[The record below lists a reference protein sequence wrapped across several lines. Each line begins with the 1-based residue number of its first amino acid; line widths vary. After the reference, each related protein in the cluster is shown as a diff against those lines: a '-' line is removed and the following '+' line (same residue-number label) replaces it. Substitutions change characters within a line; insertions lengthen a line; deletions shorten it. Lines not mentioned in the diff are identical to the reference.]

1 MIPYYCS
8 LLIKEKRLK
17 CLQLFE
23 QAVIIHS
30 MKKYLLFITS
40 LTIHWLISPPVAQA
54 QWFPLKINESAE
66 KVEFDMTQWLHK
78 PAGKHGFVKI
88 DNDRFV
94 FEDGTPIKFWGTNIA
109 SEKPFM
115 PAAEAEAWSEWLAR
129 YGFNAVRFHKFTWRA
144 SDGIQSTVVT
154 DDKWKNFDYLCYQLR
169 EKGIYYGW
177 SHIYGHKVMPGDSSR
192 LLAYNEV
199 AGTKFPWSHLNGTTA
214 SLVNFAEDL
223 QELNIELTVNMLNH
237 VNPHTGLRYADD
249 PALNFV
255 EFQNEDN
262 IFWSAIERSLEQAPT
277 YRKLLCKKFSNWLE
291 EKYGNHEALLKA
303 WNNEGLQEGE
313 NLGLK
318 NIYPQPNHGLFGWE
332 YEQAIKEN
340 RPVKQHIL
348 DKAAFLYEE
357 QMKFYKKF
365 EKAVRETGYKGPL
378 VASCWQAGTGLAH
391 LLNLHTDYE
400 IGIIDRHNYF
410 GGGEGHSLRPG
421 PFANESML
429 KLIGSGLFGSGLQQ
443 VSNRPFAF
451 SEWMSLIPNEWT
463 AESAPI
469 IAIYGM
475 GLQGWDASYVFAT
488 DYRQFTPT
496 IQTPG
501 GGIYNATVPTQLV
514 LYPALA
520 TSIYRNDIKEGNT
533 VVDRRVNIT
542 KLLDG
547 DTTFREKVEQDHDRK
562 VLKGDFPLE
571 AMAIG
576 KVGITFTDG
585 EPAEVVSELVP
596 FMKES
601 QVFSNTG
608 QLMWDKSGYFTV
620 NARGTQGV
628 VGFAEGKKIDLDGI
642 NLQTQNP
649 FAVIMATSLEPD
661 KSISESKR
669 ILVTTIARTKNTG
682 MKYNDDR
689 TELLEVGEAPLLLEP
704 VMVNLEMK
712 RKGKFTVSILDH
724 LGRKTGQTIQP
735 TGNKISLNGDK
746 SEAFYYLIEF

>member
-1 MIPYYCS
+1 MRRIF
-8 LLIKEKRLK
+8 LIFALITV
-17 CLQLFE
+17 QW
-23 QAVIIHS
+23 
-30 MKKYLLFITS
+30 FISHTS
-40 LTIHWLISPPVAQA
+40 AQE
-54 QWFPLKINESAE
+54 QWFPLKINESPD
-66 KVEFDMTQWLHK
+66 KVEFDMSHWLHK
-78 PAGKHGFVKI
+78 PAGKHGFVLI
-88 DNDRFV
+88 DGDRFV

-144 SDGIQSTVVT
+144 TDGIQSTVVT

-192 LLAYNEV
+192 LLAYSEV

-214 SLVNFAEDL
+214 SLVNFADDL

-277 YRKLLCKKFSNWLE
+277 YRKLLCEKFSQWLE
-291 EKYGNHEALLKA
+291 AKYGTQEALKDA
-303 WNNEGLQEGE
+303 WNNEGLPEGE
-313 NLGLK
+313 NLSLK

-332 YEQAIKEN
+332 YEQAVKEN
-340 RPVKQHIL
+340 RQVKQHIL

-378 VASCWQAGTGLAH
+378 VGSCWQAGTGLAH

-410 GGGEGHSLRPG
+410 GGGQGHSLRPG
-421 PFANESML
+421 PFSNESML

-501 GGIYNATVPTQLV
+501 GGIYNATTPTQLA

-520 TSIYRNDIKEGNT
+520 TAIFRNDIKEGST
-533 VVDRRVNIT
+533 VVDRRVNMG
-542 KLLDG
+542 KLLEG
-547 DTTFREKVEQDHDRK
+547 DITFREKVEQDHDRK

-576 KVGITFTDG
+576 KVGITFTEN
-585 EPAEVVSELVP
+585 EPAEVVADLTP
-596 FMKES
+596 FIKNS
-601 QVFSNTG
+601 HVLSNTG

-620 NARGTQGV
+620 NSPGTKGIA
-628 VGFAEGKKIDLDGI
+628 GFAAGVKVYLEDMAIE
-642 NLQTQNP
+642 TPNP
-649 FAVIMATSLEPD
+649 FAVILATSLEPD
-661 KSISESKR
+661 KAIKESGR
-669 ILVTTIARTKNTG
+669 ILITTIARAKNTG

-712 RKGKFTVSILDH
+712 RKGKFIVSVLDH

-735 TGNKISLNGDK
+735 KGKNSNWMELKHK
-746 SEAFYYLIEF
+746 AFYYLIEYK

>member
-1 MIPYYCS
+1 M
-8 LLIKEKRLK
+8 KNRLVTFF
-17 CLQLFE
+17 L
-23 QAVIIHS
+23 A
-30 MKKYLLFITS
+30 
-40 LTIHWLISPPVAQA
+40 ISVVYTVAA
-54 QWFPLKINESAE
+54 QEPWFPLRIEESAE
-66 KVEFDMTQWLHK
+66 KIEFEMSHWLHK
-78 PAGKHGFVKI
+78 PAGKHGFVLI

-94 FEDGTPIKFWGTNIA
+94 FEDGTPVKFWGTNIA

-115 PAAEAEAWSEWLAR
+115 PAAEADAWSEWLAR

-144 SDGIQSTVVT
+144 SDGIHSTVVT
-154 DDKWKNFDYLCYQLR
+154 DEKWKNFDYLCYRLR
-169 EKGIYYGW
+169 ENGIYYGW

-192 LLAYNEV
+192 LLAYSEV

-237 VNPHTGLRYADD
+237 LNPHTGLRYADD

-277 YRKLLCKKFSNWLE
+277 YRKLLCEKFSNWLE
-291 EKYGNHEALLKA
+291 ARYGTQEALMAA
-303 WNNEGLQEGE
+303 WNNEGLPEGQ
-313 NLGLK
+313 NLNLK

-332 YEQAIKEN
+332 YEQAVKEN
-340 RPVKQHIL
+340 RPVKRHIL

-357 QMKFYKKF
+357 QMKFYRKF

-421 PFANESML
+421 PFSNESML

-501 GGIYNATVPTQLV
+501 GGIYNATTPTQLA

-520 TSIYRNDIKEGNT
+520 TSVYRNDIQEGKT
-533 VVDRRVNIT
+533 VVDRRVNIGE
-542 KLLDG
+542 LLKG

-585 EPAEVVSELVP
+585 EPAEVVSDLAQYMNGNEVL
-596 FMKES
+596 
-601 QVFSNTG
+601 SNTG

-620 NARGTQGV
+620 NTKGTQGL
-628 VGFAEGKKIDLDGI
+628 VGFAKGKKIELNDL
-642 NLQTQNP
+642 NLQTSNP
-649 FAVIMATSLEPD
+649 FAVILATSLDPD
-661 KSISESKR
+661 KPIDTSGR
-669 ILVTTIARTKNTG
+669 ILITTIARAKNTG
-682 MKYNDDR
+682 MKYNDDH
-689 TELLEVGEAPLLLEP
+689 TELIEVGGAPLLIEP
-704 VMVNLEMK
+704 VKVNLELK
-712 RKGKFTVSILDH
+712 RKGKFTIHALDH
-724 LGRKTGQTIQP
+724 LGRKTGQTIKP
-735 TGNKISLNGDK
+735 KGRNINLDGNKSG
-746 SEAFYYLIEF
+746 AFYYLFEYK

>member
-1 MIPYYCS
+1 M
-8 LLIKEKRLK
+8 
-17 CLQLFE
+17 
-23 QAVIIHS
+23 
-30 MKKYLLFITS
+30 
-40 LTIHWLISPPVAQA
+40 
-54 QWFPLKINESAE
+54 
-66 KVEFDMTQWLHK
+66 
-78 PAGKHGFVKI
+78 
-88 DNDRFV
+88 
-94 FEDGTPIKFWGTNIA
+94 
-109 SEKPFM
+109 
-115 PAAEAEAWSEWLAR
+115 AAEEADAWSDWLAR

-144 SDGIQSTVVT
+144 SDGVNSTVVT
-154 DDKWKNFDYLCYQLR
+154 GEKWKNFDYLCHRLR
-169 EKGIYYGW
+169 ENGIYYGW

-192 LLAYNEV
+192 LLAYSEV
-199 AGTKFPWSHLNGTTA
+199 AGTKFPWSHLNGTTT

-277 YRKLLCKKFSNWLE
+277 YRKLLCEKFSNWLA
-291 EKYGNHEALLKA
+291 EKYGNQENLLKA
-303 WNNEGLQEGE
+303 WNFEGLPEGQ
-313 NLGLK
+313 NLNLK

-332 YEQAIKEN
+332 YEQAVKEN

-365 EKAVRETGYKGPL
+365 EKAVRGTGYKGPL

-421 PFANESML
+421 PFANKSML

-451 SEWMSLIPNEWT
+451 SEWMSLIPNQWT

-501 GGIYNATVPTQLV
+501 GGIYNATVPTQLA

-520 TSIYRNDIKEGNT
+520 TAIYRNDIEEGLT

-542 KLLDG
+542 ELLNG

-576 KVGITFTDG
+576 RVGITFTDG
-585 EPAEVVSELVP
+585 EPAEVVSELAP
-596 FMKES
+596 FLKEG

-620 NARGTQGV
+620 NTKGTQGV
-628 VGFAEGKKIDLDGI
+628 VGFAEGKKIELKDLS
-642 NLQTQNP
+642 LQTSNP
-649 FAVIMATSLEPD
+649 FAVILATCLDPD
-661 KSISESKR
+661 NDIKESGR
-669 ILVTTIARTKNTG
+669 ILITTIARTKNTG
-682 MKYNDDR
+682 MNYNDDH
-689 TELLEVGEAPLLLEP
+689 TELLDAGSAPMLIEP
-704 VMVNLEMK
+704 VMVNLELK

-724 LGRKTGQTIQP
+724 LGRKTGQTIKPKGKKLQ
-735 TGNKISLNGDK
+735 LNGTETK
-746 SEAFYYLIEF
+746 AFYYLIEYK

>member
-1 MIPYYCS
+1 
-8 LLIKEKRLK
+8 
-17 CLQLFE
+17 
-23 QAVIIHS
+23 
-30 MKKYLLFITS
+30 MKNLLFTFLAIFS
-40 LTIHWLISPPVAQA
+40 LILPVKSQET
-54 QWFPLKINESAE
+54 WFPLRIEESAE
-66 KVEFDMTQWLHK
+66 KVEFDMSHWLHK
-78 PAGKHGFVKI
+78 PAGKHGFVLI

-94 FEDGTPIKFWGTNIA
+94 FEDGTPVKFWGTNIA

-115 PAAEAEAWSEWLAR
+115 PAAEADAWSEWLAR

-144 SDGIQSTVVT
+144 SDGIHSTVVT
-154 DDKWKNFDYLCYQLR
+154 DEKWKNFDYLCYRLR
-169 EKGIYYGW
+169 ENGIYYGW
-177 SHIYGHKVMPGDSSR
+177 SHLYGHKVMPGDSSR
-192 LLAYNEV
+192 LLAYSEV

-277 YRKLLCKKFSNWLE
+277 YRKLLCEKFSNWLE
-291 EKYGNHEALLKA
+291 ARYGTQEALMAA
-303 WNNEGLQEGE
+303 WNNEGLPEGQ
-313 NLGLK
+313 NLSLK

-332 YEQAIKEN
+332 YEQAVKEN
-340 RPVKQHIL
+340 RPVKRHIL
-348 DKAAFLYEE
+348 DKAAFLYQE
-357 QMKFYKKF
+357 QMKFYRKF

-421 PFANESML
+421 PFSNESML

-451 SEWMSLIPNEWT
+451 SEWISLIPNQWT

-501 GGIYNATVPTQLV
+501 GGIYNATTPTQLA

-520 TSIYRNDIKEGNT
+520 TSVYRNDILEGKT
-533 VVDRRVNIT
+533 VVDRRVNISE
-542 KLLDG
+542 LLKG

-576 KVGITFTDG
+576 KVGITFTDK
-585 EPAEVVSELVP
+585 EPVEVVSDLAQYIKGNEVL
-596 FMKES
+596 
-601 QVFSNTG
+601 SNTG

-620 NARGTQGV
+620 NSGGTKGI
-628 VGFAEGKKIDLDGI
+628 VGFAPGKKVDLGGLSI
-642 NLQTQNP
+642 ETSNP
-649 FAVIMATSLEPD
+649 FAVILATSLEPD
-661 KSISESKR
+661 KTIDTSGR
-669 ILVTTIARTKNTG
+669 ILITTIARAKNTG
-682 MKYNDDR
+682 MKYNDDH
-689 TELLEVGEAPLLLEP
+689 TELLEVGSAPLLIEP
-704 VMVNLEMK
+704 VKVNLELK
-712 RKGKFTVSILDH
+712 RKGKFTVHVLDH
-724 LGRKTGQTIQP
+724 LGRKTGDTLKP
-735 TGNKISLNGDK
+735 KRRKISLDGNK
-746 SEAFYYLIEF
+746 SGAFYYLFEYK

>member
-1 MIPYYCS
+1 M
-8 LLIKEKRLK
+8 KN
-17 CLQLFE
+17 CLNIVF
-23 QAVIIHS
+23 
-30 MKKYLLFITS
+30 
-40 LTIHWLISPPVAQA
+40 TILSVISPAFSQEN
-54 QWFPLKINESAE
+54 WFPLKINESLE
-66 KVEFDMTQWLHK
+66 KVEFDMTHWRHK
-78 PAGKHGFVKI
+78 PSGKHGFVKI
-88 DNDRFV
+88 DGARFI
-94 FEDGTPIKFWGTNIA
+94 FEDGTPVKFWGTNIA

-115 PAAEAEAWSEWLAR
+115 PAPEADAWSEWLAR

-144 SDGIQSTVVT
+144 SDGIHSTMVT
-154 DDKWKNFDYLCYQLR
+154 DEKWKNFDYLCYRLR
-169 EKGIYYGW
+169 ENGIYYGW

-199 AGTKFPWSHLNGTTA
+199 SGTKFPWSHLNGTTA
-214 SLVNFAEDL
+214 SLVNFANDL

-255 EFQNEDN
+255 ELQNEDN

-277 YRKLLCKKFSNWLE
+277 YRKLLCEKFSNWLA
-291 EKYGNHEALLKA
+291 EKYGDQQALLKA
-303 WNNEGLQEGE
+303 WNNEGLPEGQSL
-313 NLGLK
+313 NLK
-318 NIYPQPNHGLFGWE
+318 NIYPQPNHGIFGWE
-332 YEQAIKEN
+332 YEQAVKEN

-378 VASCWQAGTGLAH
+378 VASCWQAGTGLSH
-391 LLNLHTDYE
+391 LLNLHSDYE

-421 PFANESML
+421 KFSNESML

-443 VSNRPFAF
+443 VTNRPFGF

-501 GGIYNATVPTQLV
+501 GGIYNATVPTQLS

-520 TSIYRNDIKEGNT
+520 TSIYRHDIAEGST
-533 VVDRRVNIT
+533 VVDRRVNIG
-542 KLLDG
+542 KLRDG
-547 DTTFREKVEQDHDRK
+547 DITFREKVEQDHDSK
-562 VLKGDFPLE
+562 VLKGNFPLE

-576 KVGITFTDG
+576 KVGITFT
-585 EPAEVVSELVP
+585 ETVPAEVVSELDP
-596 FMKES
+596 FIHGN

-608 QLMWDKSGYFTV
+608 QLMWDNSGYFTI
-620 NARGTQGV
+620 NTAGTQGL
-628 VGFAEGKKIDLDGI
+628 VGFAEGKKIKLNGLNI
-642 NLQTQNP
+642 ETSNP
-649 FAVIMATSLEPD
+649 FAVILATSLEPD
-661 KSISESKR
+661 KGIRESNR
-669 ILVTTIARTKNTG
+669 ILITTIARTKNTG
-682 MKYNDDR
+682 MQYNTDR
-689 TELLEVGEAPLLLEP
+689 TELLEIGKAPMLIEP
-704 VMVNLEMK
+704 VKVNLELK
-712 RKGKFTVSILDH
+712 RKGKFSVHILDH
-724 LGRKTGQTIQP
+724 SGRKTRQTLQTKGKSIVLD
-735 TGNKISLNGDK
+735 GNT
-746 SEAFYYLIEF
+746 SEAFYYLIEYI

>member
-1 MIPYYCS
+1 M
-8 LLIKEKRLK
+8 R
-17 CLQLFE
+17 FT
-23 QAVIIHS
+23 
-30 MKKYLLFITS
+30 LFIIVALLLS
-40 LTIHWLISPPVAQA
+40 GIISPTLAQEH
-54 QWFPLKINESAE
+54 WFPLKIEESTE
-66 KVEFDMTQWLHK
+66 KVEFDMSHWLHK
-78 PAGKHGFVKI
+78 PAGKHGFVQI
-88 DNDRFV
+88 EGDRFV
-94 FEDGTPIKFWGTNIA
+94 FENGTPIKFWGTNIA

-115 PAAEAEAWSEWLAR
+115 PAAEADAWSEWLAS

-144 SDGIQSTVVT
+144 SDGINSTVVT
-154 DDKWKNFDYLCYQLR
+154 GEKWKNFDYLCYQLR
-169 EKGIYYGW
+169 QKGIYYGW

-192 LLAYNEV
+192 LLAYSEV

-277 YRKLLCKKFSNWLE
+277 YRKLLCEKFSNWLT
-291 EKYGNHEALLKA
+291 EKYGNQEGLLKA
-303 WNNEGLQEGE
+303 WNNEGLAEGE
-313 NLGLK
+313 NISLK
-318 NIYPQPNHGLFGWE
+318 NIYPHPNHGLFGWE

-357 QMKFYKKF
+357 QMKFYRKF
-365 EKAVRETGYKGPL
+365 EKAVRKTGYKGPL

-410 GGGEGHSLRPG
+410 GGGQGHLLKPG

-429 KLIGSGLFGSGLQQ
+429 KHIGSGLLGAGLQQ
-443 VSNRPFAF
+443 VSDRPFAF

-469 IAIYGM
+469 IALYGM

-488 DYRQFTPT
+488 DYRQFTQT

-501 GGIYNATVPTQLV
+501 GGIYNANTPTQLA

-520 TSIYRNDIKEGNT
+520 TAIYRNDIQEGKT
-533 VVDRRVNIT
+533 VVERKVNIN
-542 KLLDG
+542 KLLSG
-547 DTTFREKVEQDHDRK
+547 NTTFREKVEQDHDRK

-571 AMAIG
+571 AMAVG
-576 KVGITFTDG
+576 KVGITFSEG
-585 EPAEVVSELVP
+585 EPDEVVSELAP
-596 FMKES
+596 FIQGS
-601 QVFSNTG
+601 RVYSNTK
-608 QLMWDKSGYFTV
+608 QLMWDKSGYFTI
-620 NARGTQGV
+620 NTPGTQGV
-628 VGFAEGKKIDLDGI
+628 VGYAEGKKIELDGL
-642 NLQTQNP
+642 NLHTYNP
-649 FAVIMATSLEPD
+649 FAVILATSLDPG
-661 KSISESKR
+661 KGISQAKR
-669 ILVTTIARTKNTG
+669 ILITTIARTKNTG
-682 MKYNDDR
+682 MQYNDDH
-689 TELLEVGEAPLLLEP
+689 TQLLEVGSAPMLIEP
-704 VMVNLEMK
+704 VKVNLELK
-712 RKGKFTVSILDH
+712 RKGRCTVSVLDH
-724 LGRKTGQTIQP
+724 LGRITGETIP
-735 TGNKISLNGDK
+735 AVKNKILLDGLK
-746 SEAFYYLIEF
+746 TEAFLYLIEYR

>member
-1 MIPYYCS
+1 M
-8 LLIKEKRLK
+8 R
-17 CLQLFE
+17 FT
-23 QAVIIHS
+23 
-30 MKKYLLFITS
+30 LFIVVLLMS
-40 LTIHWLISPPVAQA
+40 GIISPLIAQET
-54 QWFPLKINESAE
+54 WFPLKIEESTE
-66 KVEFDMTQWLHK
+66 KVEFNMSHWLHK
-78 PAGKHGFVKI
+78 PAGKHGFVQM
-88 DNDRFV
+88 DGDRFI
-94 FEDGTPIKFWGTNIA
+94 FEDGTPVKFWGTNIA
-109 SEKPFM
+109 SERPFM
-115 PAAEAEAWSEWLAR
+115 PPAEAEDWSEWLAR

-144 SDGIQSTVVT
+144 SDGMNSTVVT
-154 DDKWKNFDYLCYQLR
+154 DDKWKNFDYLCHRLR
-169 EKGIYYGW
+169 ENGIYYGW

-192 LLAYNEV
+192 LLAYSEV

-262 IFWSAIERSLEQAPT
+262 VFWSAIERSLEQAPT
-277 YRKLLCKKFSNWLE
+277 YRKLLCEKFSNWLL
-291 EKYGNHEALLKA
+291 EKYGTQENLLKA
-303 WNNEGLQEGE
+303 WNNEGLPEGQ
-313 NLGLK
+313 NLNLK

-340 RPVKQHIL
+340 RPVKQQIL

-357 QMKFYKKF
+357 QMKFYRKF

-501 GGIYNATVPTQLV
+501 GGIYNATVPTQLA

-520 TSIYRNDIKEGNT
+520 TAIYRNDIEKGKT
-533 VVDRRVNIT
+533 VVDRLVNIAE
-542 KLLDG
+542 LLNG

-585 EPAEVVSELVP
+585 EPAEVVSDLAP
-596 FMKES
+596 FMKEG

-620 NARGTQGV
+620 NTKGTQGV
-628 VGFAEGKKIDLDGI
+628 VGFAEGEKIELDDLT
-642 NLQTQNP
+642 LQTTNP
-649 FAVIMATSLEPD
+649 FAVILATSLEPD
-661 KSISESKR
+661 KGFSESKQ
-669 ILVTTIARTKNTG
+669 ILVTTIARTRNTG
-682 MKYNDDR
+682 MKYNNDH
-689 TELLEVGEAPLLLEP
+689 TELLEVGGPPMLIEP
-704 VMVNLEMK
+704 VTVNLQLK
-712 RKGKFTVSILDH
+712 RKGRFTMYVLDH
-724 LGRKTGQTIQP
+724 LGRKTGQTINP
-735 TGNKISLNGDK
+735 KGRNITLDGNK

>member
-1 MIPYYCS
+1 MRRIF
-8 LLIKEKRLK
+8 LIFVSITV
-17 CLQLFE
+17 QW
-23 QAVIIHS
+23 
-30 MKKYLLFITS
+30 FISHTS
-40 LTIHWLISPPVAQA
+40 AQE
-54 QWFPLKINESAE
+54 QWFPLKINESPE
-66 KVEFDMTQWLHK
+66 KVEFDMTNWLHK

-88 DNDRFV
+88 GNDRFV

-144 SDGIQSTVVT
+144 TDGIQSTVVT

-192 LLAYNEV
+192 LLAYSEV

-223 QELNIELTVNMLNH
+223 QELNIELSVNMLNH
-237 VNPHTGLRYADD
+237 VNPHTGLRYAED

-277 YRKLLCKKFSNWLE
+277 YRKLLCEKFSQWLE
-291 EKYGNHEALLKA
+291 AKYGTQEALKDA
-303 WNNEGLQEGE
+303 WNNEGLPEGE
-313 NLGLK
+313 NLSLK

-332 YEQAIKEN
+332 YEQAVKEN
-340 RPVKQHIL
+340 RPVKQHVL
-348 DKAAFLYEE
+348 DKAAFMYGE
-357 QMKFYKKF
+357 QMKFYQKF

-410 GGGEGHSLRPG
+410 GGGQGHSLRPG
-421 PFANESML
+421 PFSNESML

-501 GGIYNATVPTQLV
+501 GGIYNATTPTQLA

-520 TSIYRNDIKEGNT
+520 NAIFRNDIKEGST
-533 VVDRRVNIT
+533 VVDRRVNIN
-542 KLLDG
+542 KLMDG
-547 DTTFREKVEQDHDRK
+547 DITFREKVDQDHDRK

-576 KVGITFTDG
+576 KVGITFTEN
-585 EPAEVVSELVP
+585 EPAEVVADLAP
-596 FMKES
+596 FINDNRVS
-601 QVFSNTG
+601 SNTG

-620 NARGTQGV
+620 NSPGTKGI
-628 VGFAEGKKIDLDGI
+628 VGFAAGEKISLEDMVI
-642 NLQTQNP
+642 ETPNP
-649 FAVIMATSLEPD
+649 FAVILATSLEPD
-661 KSISESKR
+661 KAIKESGR
-669 ILVTTIARTKNTG
+669 ILITTIARAKNTG
-682 MKYNDDR
+682 MTYNEDR

-712 RKGKFTVSILDH
+712 RKGKFTVSVLDH
-724 LGRKTGQTIQP
+724 LGHKTGQSIKSK
-735 TGNKISLNGDK
+735 GNRLQLDGAETK
-746 SEAFYYLIEF
+746 AFYYLIEYK

>member
-1 MIPYYCS
+1 
-8 LLIKEKRLK
+8 
-17 CLQLFE
+17 
-23 QAVIIHS
+23 
-30 MKKYLLFITS
+30 MKKHLFMKNRLIAILAIFS
-40 LTIHWLISPPVAQA
+40 LILPVKSQET
-54 QWFPLKINESAE
+54 WFPLKIEESSE
-66 KVEFDMTQWLHK
+66 KVEFDMSHWMHK
-78 PAGKHGFVKI
+78 PAGKHGFVLI

-94 FEDGTPIKFWGTNIA
+94 FEDGTPVKFWGTNIA

-115 PAAEAEAWSEWLAR
+115 PAAEADAWSEWLAR

-144 SDGIQSTVVT
+144 SDGIHSTVVT
-154 DDKWKNFDYLCYQLR
+154 DEKWKNFDYLCYRLR
-169 EKGIYYGW
+169 ENGIYYGW
-177 SHIYGHKVMPGDSSR
+177 SHLYGHKVMPGDSSR
-192 LLAYNEV
+192 LLAYSEV

-277 YRKLLCKKFSNWLE
+277 YRKLLCEKFSNWL
-291 EKYGNHEALLKA
+291 KARYGTQEALMAA
-303 WNNEGLQEGE
+303 WNNEGLPEGQ
-313 NLGLK
+313 NLSLK

-332 YEQAIKEN
+332 YEQAVKEN
-340 RPVKQHIL
+340 RPVKRHIL

-357 QMKFYKKF
+357 QMKFYRKF

-421 PFANESML
+421 PFSDESML

-451 SEWMSLIPNEWT
+451 SEWMSLIPNQWT

-501 GGIYNATVPTQLV
+501 GGIYNATTPTQLA

-520 TSIYRNDIKEGNT
+520 TSVYRNDIQEGIT
-533 VVDRRVNIT
+533 VVDRRVNISE
-542 KLLDG
+542 LLKG

-576 KVGITFTDG
+576 KVGITFTDK
-585 EPAEVVSELVP
+585 EPAEVVSDLAQYIKGNEVL
-596 FMKES
+596 
-601 QVFSNTG
+601 SNTG

-620 NARGTQGV
+620 NTKGTQGL
-628 VGFAEGKKIDLDGI
+628 VGFAEGKKVELNDL
-642 NLQTQNP
+642 NLQTSNP
-649 FAVIMATSLEPD
+649 FAVILVTSLEPD
-661 KSISESKR
+661 KPIDTSGR
-669 ILVTTIARTKNTG
+669 ILITTIARVKNTG
-682 MKYNDDR
+682 MKYNDDY
-689 TELLEVGEAPLLLEP
+689 TELLEVGGAPLLIEP
-704 VMVNLEMK
+704 VKVNLELK
-712 RKGKFTVSILDH
+712 RKGKFTVHALDH
-724 LGRKTGQTIQP
+724 LGRKTGETLKPKGRKI
-735 TGNKISLNGDK
+735 TLDGNKSG
-746 SEAFYYLIEF
+746 AFYYLFEF

>member
-1 MIPYYCS
+1 M
-8 LLIKEKRLK
+8 R
-17 CLQLFE
+17 FT
-23 QAVIIHS
+23 
-30 MKKYLLFITS
+30 LFIVA
-40 LTIHWLISPPVAQA
+40 LLMFGIISPTVAQEP
-54 QWFPLKINESAE
+54 WFPLKIEESTE
-66 KVEFDMTQWLHK
+66 KVEFDMSHWLHK
-78 PAGKHGFVKI
+78 PAGKHGFVQI
-88 DNDRFV
+88 DGDRFV
-94 FEDGTPIKFWGTNIA
+94 FEDGTPVKFWGTNIA
-109 SEKPFM
+109 SERPFM
-115 PAAEAEAWSEWLAR
+115 PPAEAEAWSEWLAR

-144 SDGIQSTVVT
+144 SDGIHSTRIT
-154 DDKWKNFDYLCYQLR
+154 DEKWKNFDYLCHRLR
-169 EKGIYYGW
+169 ENGIYYGW

-192 LLAYNEV
+192 LLAYSEV

-262 IFWSAIERSLEQAPT
+262 AFWSAIERSLEQAPT
-277 YRKLLCKKFSNWLE
+277 YRKLLCEKFSNWLL
-291 EKYGNHEALLKA
+291 EKYGTQENLLKA
-303 WNNEGLQEGE
+303 WNNEGLPEGH
-313 NLGLK
+313 NLNLK

-357 QMKFYKKF
+357 QMKFYRKF

-378 VASCWQAGTGLAH
+378 VASCWQAGTGLTH

-501 GGIYNATVPTQLV
+501 GGIYNATVPTQLA

-520 TSIYRNDIKEGNT
+520 TAIYRNDIEEGAT
-533 VVDRRVNIT
+533 VVDRRVNIAE
-542 KLLDG
+542 LLNG

-576 KVGITFTDG
+576 KVRITFTHDN
-585 EPAEVVSELVP
+585 PAEVVSKLAP
-596 FMKES
+596 FIKEG

-620 NARGTQGV
+620 NTKGTQGV
-628 VGFAEGKKIDLDGI
+628 VGFAEGKKIELDGLT
-642 NLQTQNP
+642 LQTTNP
-649 FAVIMATSLEPD
+649 FAVILATSLEPD
-661 KSISESKR
+661 KGFSESKQ
-669 ILVTTIARTKNTG
+669 ILVTTIARTRNTG
-682 MKYNDDR
+682 MKYNNDH
-689 TELLEVGEAPLLLEP
+689 TELLEVGGPPMLIEP
-704 VMVNLEMK
+704 VTVNLQLK
-712 RKGKFTVSILDH
+712 RKGRYTVHVLDH
-724 LGRKTGQTIQP
+724 LGRKTGQTIKP
-735 TGNKISLNGDK
+735 KGKNITLDGNK

>member
-1 MIPYYCS
+1 MRRIF
-8 LLIKEKRLK
+8 LTLALIT
-17 CLQLFE
+17 
-23 QAVIIHS
+23 V
-30 MKKYLLFITS
+30 
-40 LTIHWLISPPVAQA
+40 HWFISPTSAQE
-54 QWFPLKINESAE
+54 QWFPLKINESPE
-66 KVEFDMTQWLHK
+66 KVEFDMTHWLHK
-78 PAGKHGFVKI
+78 PAGKHGSVLI
-88 DNDRFV
+88 DGDRFV

-144 SDGIQSTVVT
+144 TDGIQSTVVT

-192 LLAYNEV
+192 LLAYSEV

-214 SLVNFAEDL
+214 SLVNFADDL

-277 YRKLLCKKFSNWLE
+277 YRKLLCEKFSQWLE
-291 EKYGNHEALLKA
+291 AKYGTQESLLKA
-303 WNNEGLQEGE
+303 WNNEGLPEGE
-313 NLGLK
+313 NLNLK

-332 YEQAIKEN
+332 YEQAVKEN
-340 RPVKQHIL
+340 RPVKQNVL

-365 EKAVRETGYKGPL
+365 EKAVRATGYKGPL
-378 VASCWQAGTGLAH
+378 VGSCWQAGTGLAH

-410 GGGEGHSLRPG
+410 GGGQGHSLRPG
-421 PFANESML
+421 PFSNESML

-501 GGIYNATVPTQLV
+501 GGIYNATTPTQLA

-520 TSIYRNDIKEGNT
+520 AAIFRNDIYEGST
-533 VVDRRVNIT
+533 VVDRRVNIG
-542 KLLDG
+542 KLLEG
-547 DTTFREKVEQDHDRK
+547 DITFREKVEQDHDRK

-576 KVGITFTDG
+576 KVGITFTEN
-585 EPAEVVSELVP
+585 EPTEVVADLDPYIKNNRVS
-596 FMKES
+596 
-601 QVFSNTG
+601 SNTG

-620 NARGTQGV
+620 NSPGTKGLA
-628 VGFAEGKKIDLDGI
+628 GFAAGEKI
-642 NLQTQNP
+642 NLEDMVLETPNP
-649 FAVIMATSLEPD
+649 FAVILATSLEPD
-661 KSISESKR
+661 KAIKESGR
-669 ILVTTIARTKNTG
+669 ILITTIARAKNTG

-689 TELLEVGEAPLLLEP
+689 TELLEVGVAPLLLEP

-724 LGRKTGQTIQP
+724 LGRKTGQTIKPKGKKLQ
-735 TGNKISLNGDK
+735 LNGAEAK
-746 SEAFYYLIEF
+746 AFYYLIEF